1 MNRRFLFKLLKPAL
15 AALATLAL
23 GTALPSMAQ
32 DKPTIKILVGF
43 PPGGLSDNLARM
55 MAERLR
61 DKLGQSVIVEN
72 RPGVGGRLAA
82 QAVKASGPNG
92 NTYMIAPNAT
102 FTFQHLTYPVSV
114 LGYDMTTD
122 FTSIGQIMSY
132 PMTMVVSS
140 GINVKNA
147 KDYVAWAKANP
158 GKANYGTAGAGGD
171 THFNGLQFGKL
182 AGLDMQVVPYRGN
195 APLVVDILGGQIQT
209 GVMTAGDAIQH
220 IRAGKMAAVGIFA
233 NARSP
238 LMPEVPTMKEQGFD
252 TGGTDGWMG
261 MWGPAGVPAAEV
273 NRIASALQAVLA
285 TPEVKEQIVNRFVAV
300 AEFREGPVVD
310 RQLRYELSHW
320 GPIIKASGF
329 TPQP

>member
-1 MNRRFLFKLLKPAL
+1 MTLISKRAFVRATVT
-15 AALATLAL
+15 AALAGSSLFA
-23 GTALPSMAQ
+23 AAQ
-32 DKPTIKILVGF
+32 EKPVIKLLVGF

-61 DKLGQSVIVEN
+61 EKLGQNVIVEN

-82 QAVKASGPNG
+82 QAVKAAGPNG
-92 NTYMIAPNAT
+92 NTYIIAPNAT

-122 FTSIGQIMSY
+122 FTSIGQIISY
-132 PMTMVVSS
+132 PMAMVVSS
-140 GINVKNA
+140 SIGVKSA

-220 IRAGKMAAVGIFA
+220 IRAGKMVAVGIFA

-238 LMPEVPTMKEQGFD
+238 LMADVPTMKEQGFD

-273 NRIASALQAVLA
+273 NRIANALQAVLVS
-285 TPEVKEQIVNRFVAV
+285 PEVKEQIVNRFVAV
-300 AEFREGPVVD
+300 AEFREGPIVD

-320 GPIIKASGF
+320 DPIIKASGF
-329 TPQP
+329 KPQP

>member
-1 MNRRFLFKLLKPAL
+1 MTKISRRQFVQSSLAATALGAAPAL
-15 AALATLAL
+15 W
-23 GTALPSMAQ
+23 AQ
-32 DKPTIKILVGF
+32 DRPVIKILVGF

-61 DKLGQSVIVEN
+61 ERLGQSVIVEN

-122 FTSIGQIMSY
+122 FTSIGQLISY
-132 PMTMVVSS
+132 PMVMVVGSS
-140 GINVKNA
+140 IGVKTA
-147 KDYVAWAKANP
+147 KDYVAWARANP

-195 APLVVDILGGQIQT
+195 APLVVDILGGQLQT
-209 GVMTAGDAIQH
+209 GLMVAGDAIQH
-220 IRAGKMAAVGIFA
+220 IRAGKMVPIGIFA
-233 NARSP
+233 NSRSP
-238 LMPEVPTMKEQGFD
+238 LMADVPTMKEQGFD

-261 MWGPAGVPAAEV
+261 MWGPAGVPRAEV
-273 NRIASALQAVLA
+273 DRIANALQAILA
-285 TPEVKEQIVNRFVAV
+285 MPDVKEQVVNRFVAV
-300 AEFREGPVVD
+300 ADFREGPVVD

-320 GPIIKASGF
+320 DPIIRASGF
-329 TPQP
+329 KPQP